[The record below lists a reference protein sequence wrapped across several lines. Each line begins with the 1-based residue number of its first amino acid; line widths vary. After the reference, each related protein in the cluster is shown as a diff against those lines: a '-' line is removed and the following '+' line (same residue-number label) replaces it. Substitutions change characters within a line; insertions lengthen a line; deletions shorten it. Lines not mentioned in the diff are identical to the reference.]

1 MVRAAQGV
9 VVNAVDGSGLGALKP
24 VASRLR
30 FDVLPNS
37 TVALRQERVGIVA
50 DSEGK
55 FEDNFA
61 Q

>member
-30 FDVLPNS
+30 FDVLSSN
-37 TVALRQERVGIVA
+37 TVAFRQERVSIVA
-50 DSEGK
+50 DREGK
-55 FEDNFA
+55 CQDNFA